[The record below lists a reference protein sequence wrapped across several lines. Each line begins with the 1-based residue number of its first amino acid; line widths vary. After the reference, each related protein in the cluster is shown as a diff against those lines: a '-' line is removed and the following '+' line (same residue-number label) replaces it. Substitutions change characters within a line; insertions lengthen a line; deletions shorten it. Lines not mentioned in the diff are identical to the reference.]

1 MKKALS
7 IMFALLLLFLLP
19 ACGGEEE
26 EDDTPSGDDGGNNN
40 NNDMEEWQ
48 KHWGAQDHPDE
59 AKNITI
65 SYNDIIYI
73 AGETFGSLYSERQGK
88 KDAFLAAFN
97 TNGQELWGRQLGS
110 DDVYTFVS
118 GLSVDKQGNIYFAT
132 RSVEK
137 KYIMKFSQDGS
148 KIWDKSL
155 EVQGVTALGLDDSGN
170 IYVGTSETYD
180 ILKFSPDGEKL
191 STYNLFSATNPEN
204 SITKIAVDS
213 EGNIYAGGWTSED
226 LFAEKQGGGDAFLVK
241 LAPDGTQLWGKQW
254 GGSVGDYIS
263 VHDMLI
269 DNSNNLYVTT
279 HFDGTAMLLKF
290 LPTGE
295 IFWTSPAKKAGS
307 NKALS
312 FNKHGQIYLCG
323 QRMVYGYDL
332 NGNQIWE
339 WESSDKYFYARGISF
354 DSKNNLYIFGEHSDV
369 YLIKIPASA
378 IK

>member
-7 IMFALLLLFLLP
+7 IMLVLLLFFLLP
-19 ACGGEEE
+19 ACGGDEE
-26 EDDTPSGDDGGNNN
+26 EDDWGNDGDGGNGNN
-40 NNDMEEWQ
+40 NGVEDWEKQ
-48 KHWGAQDHPDE
+48 WGANNPNQAE
-59 AKNITI
+59 NMAI
-65 SYNDIIYI
+65 SHNDIIYV
-73 AGETFGSLYSERQGK
+73 AGETLGSLYSERQGK
-88 KDAFLAAFN
+88 RDAFLAAFN

-110 DDVYTFVS
+110 DDVDTFVS

-132 RSVEK
+132 NSIEK
-137 KYIMKFSQDGS
+137 KNVMKFSQDGS

-155 EVQGVTALGLDDSGN
+155 EVQGVTTLGLDDSGN

-191 STYNLFSATNPEN
+191 STYNLFSATKPQN

-269 DNSNNLYVTT
+269 DNSNNLYVTA
-279 HFDGTAMLLKF
+279 HFDGAPMLLKF
-290 LPTGE
+290 SPTGE
-295 IFWTSPAKKAGS
+295 NLWRSPAQYAGS
-307 NKALS
+307 KKALS

-323 QRMVYGYDL
+323 RRMVYGFNPD
-332 NGNQIWE
+332 GNQIWE
-339 WESSDKYFYARGISF
+339 WESSDKYFSAGDISF
-354 DSKNNLYIFGEHSDV
+354 DSKNNLYIFGSHYDNF
-369 YLIKIPASA
+369 LIKISSSN